1 MPGTCEYDPKEAENQ
16 NNSGDFPL
24 IPDGTYVFQ
33 ITGVVEQT
41 SSNKDPMIN
50 TTFQG
55 TEAGMEKLKLWDRI
69 VFPRPNSKARSI
81 LGRSI
86 HFLHCIGEPYDS
98 PITWDERNWAWRKV
112 KIQVGTRTYNSKPQN
127 YVAKYILD
135 EELNPTLN
143 EESPRLPF

>member
-16 NNSGDFPL
+16 NSGDFPL